1 MGEVLD
7 TTDLLLRQQEYYDG
21 RAADWQRWITRYMRP
36 VEGEVTKLLSEL
48 PLSGHVL
55 DMACGTGYW
64 TAQLASRASSVTALD
79 GSKPMLEQVGHR
91 GLSNVN
97 TVHADLFNWNP
108 PTEWDAVFF
117 AHWLAHVPE
126 DRFDRFWSAVDGALA
141 PGGHVIVI
149 DVAPEEQRIEEHI
162 HERESV
168 PLTRR
173 RLRDGRQYDVVKK
186 YWEPEELVERIRPLG
201 FEGAGTKIG
210 AEDGFGFVVWDIFRS
225 SDDQS

>member
-1 MGEVLD
+1 MD
-7 TTDLLLRQQEYYDG
+7 TTDLVLRQQEYYDG
-21 RAADWQRWITRYMRP
+21 RAEDWQRWITRYMRP
-36 VEGEVTKLLSEL
+36 VEGEVSKLLAEL
-48 PLSGHVL
+48 PLDGHVL

-64 TAQLASRASSVTALD
+64 TRQLADRATSVTALD
-79 GSKPMLEQVGHR
+79 GSAAMLEQVAQA
-91 GLSNVN
+91 GLPNVSV
-97 TVHADLFNWNP
+97 VHADLYSWNP

-117 AHWLAHVPE
+117 AHWLAHVPD
-126 DRFDRFWSAVDGALA
+126 DRFDRFWGTVDGALA
-141 PGGHVIVI
+141 PSGHVVIV

-186 YWEPEELVERIRPLG
+186 YWEPEELIERIQPLG
-201 FEGAGTKIG
+201 FTGSGTKIG
-210 AEDGFGFVVWDIFRS
+210 AGDGFGFVVWNVFRS

>member
-1 MGEVLD
+1 MD
-7 TTDLLLRQQEYYDG
+7 TTDLLRRQQEYYDG

-36 VEGEVTKLLSEL
+36 VEEEVAKLLAEL
-48 PLSGHVL
+48 PLDGHVL

-64 TAQLASRASSVTALD
+64 TEQLAGRAASVTALD
-79 GSKPMLEQVGHR
+79 GSEAMLEQVGR
-91 GLSNVN
+91 AGLPNVSV
-97 TVHADLFNWNP
+97 VHADLFAWNP

-117 AHWLAHVPE
+117 AHWLAHVPD
-126 DRFDRFWSAVDGALA
+126 DRFDGFWGTVDAALA
-141 PGGHVIVI
+141 PGGHVVIV

-162 HERESV
+162 HECDSV

-186 YWEPEELVERIRPLG
+186 YWEPDELIERITPLG
-201 FEGAGTKIG
+201 FTGTGTKIG
-210 AEDGFGFVVWDIFRS
+210 VGDGLGFVVWDVFRS